1 MLASI
6 SCNFIIFREGEQS
19 LSAKVKPCVLVF
31 LLLTLA
37 IMVLIWNQNPHQI
50 ISLTW
55 VQALVSLCLLISVIY
70 LTWLITKLR
79 SRNNYLFASLE
90 KVQEIIALFDPK
102 ANRFVFIN
110 HALEN
115 ILGYTAKEALS
126 NNILLQILFNNQ
138 DRPFDDF
145 RNLRTTLSGMTQAR
159 RKDGSPVYL
168 EYVAI
173 PVYRKGHISKIA
185 ISSWDISERVQM
197 EQSLTASEEIHQEL
211 IEAREQAQAANMA
224 KNQFLANMS
233 HEIRTPMIGILG
245 ALDLLAESKLAKEQ
259 YENIE
264 IIRECGEQ
272 LLGIINGIL
281 DMSKIELGLT
291 ELYPKACNL
300 PELFSHLVNIVEPIL
315 KEKGLSI
322 RLDISPDIP
331 AVVRLDEAKLR
342 QVLINVFWNAIKFTS
357 QGYITFTAT
366 IEEMDGI
373 SQLSLAISDTGIGIP
388 DYEMENIFTPFT
400 QVDNSTSRQYGGM
413 GLGLFISKKYMDIM
427 QGSIYVESQQ
437 GSGSTFFIKVPLEVI
452 SYAELNEN
460 INPGYNDNYEDKL
473 LTDFAPIR
481 VLLVEDNDLNQKIV
495 SQMLVNYGFEIT
507 VANDGLECLRLLQ
520 ENHFDVILM
529 DMQMPVMDGYETTRM
544 IRQYEELQHIP
555 VIAMTAHAMAGDRE
569 KCLASG
575 CTSYIAKP
583 FKAEELAREIR
594 KHFQGVSTNNPDPDL
609 KSFINELLP
618 EFMAQLEEMVDNLGL
633 AFAQRDIEAI
643 KSISHDIKGTAGM
656 YGFRQISDG
665 AAAIEAA
672 AREGSFSRIKT
683 CLDQLNHYYKQAS
696 VQVS

>member
-1 MLASI
+1 M
-6 SCNFIIFREGEQS
+6 
-19 LSAKVKPCVLVF
+19 SAKVKPCVLVF

-90 KVQEIIALFDPK
+90 KAQEIIALFDPK

-224 KNQFLANMS
+224 KNQFLTNMS

-529 DMQMPVMDGYETTRM
+529 DMQMPVMDGYEATRM

-569 KCLASG
+569 KCLVSG

>member
-1 MLASI
+1 M
-6 SCNFIIFREGEQS
+6 
-19 LSAKVKPCVLVF
+19 SAKVKPCVLVF

-529 DMQMPVMDGYETTRM
+529 DMQMPVMDGYEATRM

-569 KCLASG
+569 KCLVSG

>member
-1 MLASI
+1 M
-6 SCNFIIFREGEQS
+6 
-19 LSAKVKPCVLVF
+19 SAKVKPCVLVF

-569 KCLASG
+569 KCLVSG

-665 AAAIEAA
+665 AASIEAA
-672 AREGSFSRIKT
+672 AREESFPRIKT
-683 CLDQLNHYYKQAS
+683 CLDQLYQYYKQAS

>member
-1 MLASI
+1 M
-6 SCNFIIFREGEQS
+6 
-19 LSAKVKPCVLVF
+19 SAKVKPCVLVF

-569 KCLASG
+569 KCLVSG

>member
-1 MLASI
+1 M
-6 SCNFIIFREGEQS
+6 
-19 LSAKVKPCVLVF
+19 SAKVKPCVLVF

-495 SQMLVNYGFEIT
+495 SQMLSNYGFEIT
-507 VANDGLECLRLLQ
+507 VANNGLECLRLLQ
-520 ENHFDVILM
+520 EKHFDVILM
-529 DMQMPVMDGYETTRM
+529 DMQMPVMDGYEATRM
-544 IRQYEELQHIP
+544 IRQYEELQYIP

-594 KHFQGVSTNNPDPDL
+594 KHFQGISTNNPDPDL

>member
-1 MLASI
+1 M
-6 SCNFIIFREGEQS
+6 
-19 LSAKVKPCVLVF
+19 SAKVKPCVLVF

-197 EQSLTASEEIHQEL
+197 EQSLTASEEIYQAL

-529 DMQMPVMDGYETTRM
+529 DMQMPVMDGYEATRM

-569 KCLASG
+569 KCLVSG

>member
-1 MLASI
+1 M
-6 SCNFIIFREGEQS
+6 
-19 LSAKVKPCVLVF
+19 SAKVKPCVLVF

-197 EQSLTASEEIHQEL
+197 EQSLTASEEIYQAL

-569 KCLASG
+569 KCLVSG

>member
-1 MLASI
+1 M
-6 SCNFIIFREGEQS
+6 
-19 LSAKVKPCVLVF
+19 SAKVKTCILVF

-37 IMVLIWNQNPHQI
+37 IMGLIWNRSPHQI
-50 ISLTW
+50 ISPTW
-55 VQALVSLCLLISVIY
+55 VQALLSLCLVTSVVY

-79 SRNNYLFASLE
+79 SRDNYLFASLE
-90 KVQEIIALFDPK
+90 NIQEIIAVFDPK

-110 HALEN
+110 QALEN

-126 NNILLQILFNNQ
+126 KNILLQILLNNQ

-145 RNLRTTLSGMTQAR
+145 CNLRTTLSGMIQTK
-159 RKDGSPVYL
+159 RKDGSPVHL

-173 PVYRKGHISKIA
+173 PIYKKGHVSKIA
-185 ISSWDISERVQM
+185 ISSWDISEHLQM
-197 EQSLTASEEIHQEL
+197 EHTLTISKEIYQEL
-211 IEAREQAQAANMA
+211 VETREHAQAANMA

-245 ALDLLAESKLAKEQ
+245 ALDLLAESKLANEQ

-281 DMSKIELGLT
+281 DMSKIELGLI
-291 ELYPKACNL
+291 ELYPKVCNL
-300 PELFSHLVNIVEPIL
+300 PELLSNLSNIVEPIL

-322 RLDISPDIP
+322 KLDISPDIP
-331 AVVRLDEAKLR
+331 TLVRIDEAKLR
-342 QVLINVFWNAIKFTS
+342 QILINVLYNAIKFTS
-357 QGYITFTAT
+357 QGYITFTAAV
-366 IEEMDGI
+366 EEMDGI

-388 DYEMENIFTPFT
+388 DYEIENIFTPFT

-413 GLGLFISKKYMDIM
+413 GTGLFISKKYVDIM
-427 QGSIYVESQQ
+427 QGSIYVKSQQ
-437 GSGSTFFIKVPLEVI
+437 GLGSTFFIKVPLEVI
-452 SYAELNEN
+452 SYMEVNES
-460 INPGYNDNYEDKL
+460 INPDHNDNYEDKL
-473 LTDFAPIR
+473 LTEFAPIR

-495 SQMLVNYGFEIT
+495 SQMLINYGFEIT
-507 VANDGLECLRLLQ
+507 VANNGLECLRLLQ
-520 ENHFDVILM
+520 EKHFDIILM
-529 DMQMPVMDGYETTRM
+529 DMQMPVMDGYEATRM

-555 VIAMTAHAMAGDRE
+555 IIATTAHAMAGDRE

-594 KHFQGVSTNNPDPDL
+594 KHFQGASTNNPDPDL

-633 AFAQRDIEAI
+633 AFAQRDVEAI

-672 AREGSFSRIKT
+672 AREESFPRIKN
-683 CLDQLNHYYKQAS
+683 CLDNLYQYYKQAS
-696 VQVS
+696 LQVS

>member
-1 MLASI
+1 M
-6 SCNFIIFREGEQS
+6 
-19 LSAKVKPCVLVF
+19 SAKVKPCVLVF

-224 KNQFLANMS
+224 KNQFLTNMS

-529 DMQMPVMDGYETTRM
+529 DMQMPVMDGYEATRM

-569 KCLASG
+569 KCLVSG